1 MSSND
6 TGVEVALPAR
16 DLLGEGPWWDDRSAR
31 LVRVDIRSRAI
42 RQWDPASAAET
53 VTMLPAEVSMAL
65 PRRVGQGFVV
75 TQVDRVCLLEPGGA
89 LHELAWLESE
99 NPETRLNDGTC
110 DEDGRL
116 WVGTYSPRWE
126 PEAGLHVVEPDGT
139 THQVLDGLIASNG
152 IAWQGDLLY
161 AVDTGRAVIDRFRR
175 GPGPS
180 LRPLGP
186 LVEMDPANELPDGI
200 ALDAEGGVWVAV
212 LKAAEVRRYL
222 PDGRLDRVFR
232 TPVANPTAVA
242 FGGPDLRR
250 LYVTSSSYS
259 LPEGHGEPAGS
270 VLILDPG
277 VAGVAVRRFAG

>member
-1 MSSND
+1 MTSND

-16 DLLGEGPWWDDRSAR
+16 DLLGEGPWWDDRSER

-42 RQWDPASAAET
+42 RRWDPASGAET
-53 VTMLPAEVSMAL
+53 VTVLPAEVSMAL
-65 PRRVGQGFVV
+65 PRRVGCGLVV
-75 TQVDRVCLLEPGGA
+75 TQVDRVCLLEQDGCLREIVQIEA
-89 LHELAWLESE
+89 D

-126 PEAGLHVVEPDGT
+126 PEAGLHVVEPDGAT
-139 THQVLDGLIASNG
+139 RQVLDGLIASNG
-152 IAWQGDLLY
+152 IAWHGDLLY

-186 LVEMDPANELPDGI
+186 LVEMDPASELPDGI
-200 ALDAEGGVWVAV
+200 ALDAEGAVWVAV

-222 PDGRLDRVFR
+222 PDGRLDRVFPM
-232 TPVANPTAVA
+232 PVATPTSVA
-242 FGGPDLRR
+242 FGGRGLDR
-250 LYVTSSSYS
+250 LYITSSSYS
-259 LPEGHGEPAGS
+259 LPDGQREPAGS
-270 VLILDPG
+270 VLVLAPG